1 MLIEELLNLVEQTR
15 RRKCESNHLE
25 LKAARK
31 GCPRLYDT
39 LSAFANQ
46 SGGGVVLFGIDESAG
61 YEVCGVYDP
70 ADLQKKLV
78 EQCLQMEPPLRPL
91 CTAADTGGKVVVS
104 AEIQETDIS
113 QRPCFYKGAG
123 RIRGSYIRA
132 GDADQPMTEYEVY
145 SYEAYRRKI
154 QDELR
159 ACARCTRED
168 VSPDLLEEYLLRLKR
183 LKPNLANLPREKT
196 LRLQGLFVGEAPTL
210 AGILLFSDYPQAF
223 FPNLCLTAVAVPGSE
238 MGDTGEGGE
247 RFLDNARMEG
257 TLPQMLEQAIRFVQ
271 RNSAVRTIIDPDT
284 GARSDKTDYPMIAV
298 REIILNALI
307 HRDYSI
313 HTDSAP
319 ITLVMYRDRLVVENP
334 GGLYGRLTLDTL
346 GSVSADT
353 RNPFLAGAM
362 EVLGEAENRF
372 SGIPTIRKAM
382 RERALPPPEFEA
394 ARGVFRVT
402 LRRAASSGGVS
413 DDSYVAERVSGYG
426 CGYED
431 VPSEEA
437 ILRFC
442 ASPRSRKD
450 LARRFP
456 GLTPVYLM
464 TGYVNPLVEK
474 GKLELSLPGKPKSK
488 NQRFQA
494 KARF

>member
-1 MLIEELLNLVEQTR
+1 MLIEELLNLTEQTR
-15 RRKCESNHLE
+15 RCKCESNRLE

-39 LSAFANQ
+39 LSSFANQ
-46 SGGGVVLFGIDESAG
+46 NGGGVILFGVDESAG

-70 ADLQKKLV
+70 ADLQKKIV

-91 CTAADTGGKVVVS
+91 CTAADINGKVVVS
-104 AEIQETDIS
+104 AEIQEIDIS

-123 RIRGSYIRA
+123 RIRGSYIRC
-132 GDADQPMTEYEVY
+132 GDADQQMSEYEVY

-159 ACARCTRED
+159 SCGRCTRQD
-168 VSPDLLEEYLLRLKR
+168 ISQNLLEEYLLRLKR
-183 LKPNLANLPREKT
+183 VKPNLANLPREKI
-196 LRLQGLFVGEAPTL
+196 LRLQGLFDGAAPTL
-210 AGILLFSDYPQAF
+210 TGIMLFSDYPQAF
-223 FPNLCLTAVAVPGSE
+223 FPNLCVTAVAVPGSE
-238 MGDTGEGGE
+238 MGDTGEYNE
-247 RFLDNARMEG
+247 RFLDNARIEG
-257 TLPQMLEQAIRFVQ
+257 TLPQMLEQAIRFVH

-284 GARSDKTDYPMIAV
+284 GARTDKTDYPMVAV

-319 ITLVMYRDRLVVENP
+319 ITLVMYRDRLVLENP

-353 RNPFLAGAM
+353 RNPFLAGVM
-362 EVLGEAENRF
+362 EVLAEAENRF
-372 SGIPTIRKAM
+372 SGIPTIRRAM
-382 RERALPPPEFEA
+382 REYGLPPPEFEVL
-394 ARGVFRVT
+394 RGVFRVT
-402 LRRAASSGGVS
+402 LRCAAFPGGAADYSYTGGFVADSG
-413 DDSYVAERVSGYG
+413 SG
-426 CGYED
+426 D

-442 ASPRSRKD
+442 VTPRSRKD

-456 GLTPVYLM
+456 GLTPIYLM
-464 TGYVNPLVEK
+464 TDYVNPLVEK
-474 GKLELSLPGKPKSK
+474 GKLELSLPEKPKSK
-488 NQRFQA
+488 NQRFRTRGRA
-494 KARF
+494 